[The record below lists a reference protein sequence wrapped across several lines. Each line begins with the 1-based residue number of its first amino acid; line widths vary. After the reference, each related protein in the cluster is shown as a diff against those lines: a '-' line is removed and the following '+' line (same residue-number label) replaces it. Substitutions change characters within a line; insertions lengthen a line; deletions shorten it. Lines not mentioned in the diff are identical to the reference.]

1 MTDLLQLPRMTCE
14 KCGRSYPWKKHKRY
28 CSEECAKKAAA
39 ARVSQRSRELVQLP
53 IAQMTPSMVEVAQ
66 KLKGD
71 PRQIETMV
79 MIVCNAPP
87 NAVGYR
93 VGCLQPDGGGENPRI
108 RWFPSQLYK
117 RPAIFSLKPF
127 EDPVV
132 PFPYYYSVAYFDEY
146 SVLTHNPSVSVGI
159 EVANSSRPWSA
170 GDRNLKI
177 ESNAPVVPD
186 MISFIQGTK
195 PRKPIDKP

>member
-1 MTDLLQLPRMTCE
+1 MTDLQLPRMTCE

-39 ARVSQRSRELVQLP
+39 ARVSQRSRELMELP

-108 RWFPSQLYK
+108 RWFPSQVYK

-127 EDPVV
+127 EDPKV
-132 PFPYYYSVAYFDEY
+132 PFPYYYTVAYFDEY
-146 SVLTHNPSVSVGI
+146 FVLTHTPYVSVGI

-177 ESNAPVVPD
+177 DSNAPIVPD
-186 MISFIQGTK
+186 MISFIQGTG